1 MYYNLQLRSSGGDEF
16 ECRAIDVAVKPW
28 RSGVIPWVGDL
39 SASDGGGDER
49 DMCSSGL
56 DTLMHGAAAAA
67 LEGKDDD
74 DDDAEEFICSTSDWW
89 IYWSGLWRVF
99 LYDTHTHT
107 HTHAKS
113 ERRRIYT
120 GRVSNAQ
127 RYDITVA
134 CVYIIPPNNNIII
147 FDTISPSAKYNIS
160 RVSYTHLCYIMLHVV
175 AIVKCLDNDVIY
187 VSIDSFSPIYSRT

>member
-1 MYYNLQLRSSGGDEF
+1 
-16 ECRAIDVAVKPW
+16 
-28 RSGVIPWVGDL
+28 
-39 SASDGGGDER
+39 
-49 DMCSSGL
+49 
-56 DTLMHGAAAAA
+56 MHGAAAVAVAA
-67 LEGKDDD
+67 REGKD

-107 HTHAKS
+107 HAKS
-113 ERRRIYT
+113 EQRRIYT

-127 RYDITVA
+127 LYDITVA
-134 CVYIIPPNNNIII
+134 CVYIIPPNNIII

-175 AIVKCLDNDVIY
+175 VVVVKCLDSDVI
-187 VSIDSFSPIYSRT
+187 

>member
-1 MYYNLQLRSSGGDEF
+1 MALPPLSKERTTTTTTTLKSLSVVRATDGFIGPASG
-16 ECRAIDVAVKPW
+16 
-28 RSGVIPWVGDL
+28 
-39 SASDGGGDER
+39 ASFY
-49 DMCSSGL
+49 
-56 DTLMHGAAAAA
+56 T
-67 LEGKDDD
+67 
-74 DDDAEEFICSTSDWW
+74 
-89 IYWSGLWRVF
+89 
-99 LYDTHTHT
+99 THT

-134 CVYIIPPNNNIII
+134 CVYIISPNNIII

-175 AIVKCLDNDVIY
+175 AVVKCLDSDVIF
-187 VSIDSFSPIYSRT
+187 VSIDSFSPIYSRMYCV